1 MKDSELPLENFT
13 MRPLTISLPDYLYEK
28 LTQQAKVF
36 DTSLEELVL
45 FQLKRDEAR
54 DSALMFLRK
63 RAGRCLMVRE
73 PFLKESAPPIWVV
86 SIFTNVAPPV
96 EVGEILI
103 DAETEEVLS
112 TEMDVIEMI
121 KRGHASFGFESFAA
135 EKQERLAELLALNNE
150 KTLESKEKREMEALL
165 TEEQELQIRNL
176 ETLEKRLLS

>member
-1 MKDSELPLENFT
+1 
-13 MRPLTISLPDYLYEK
+13 
-28 LTQQAKVF
+28 
-36 DTSLEELVL
+36 
-45 FQLKRDEAR
+45 
-54 DSALMFLRK
+54 
-63 RAGRCLMVRE
+63 MVRE

-86 SIFTNVAPPV
+86 PIFTNVAPPV

>member
-1 MKDSELPLENFT
+1 
-13 MRPLTISLPDYLYEK
+13 MRPLTISLPDYLYEN
-28 LTQQAKVF
+28 LLQQAKVF

-86 SIFTNVAPPV
+86 PIFTNVAPPV
-96 EVGEILI
+96 AVGEILI
-103 DAETEEVLS
+103 DAETEEALS
-112 TEMDVIEMI
+112 TEMDVIERI